1 MADEKLIRIG
11 KVSSINYDQGMI
23 RVTYP
28 DRDDSVT
35 AEIPVFSFTD
45 EYKMP
50 KVGSQVLVLHLSNG
64 AAAGVM
70 LGHYWNEKNVSLAT
84 GEGVF
89 RKELAQKYGEAYFDY
104 DGKEKKLT
112 IYADK
117 IEIKGKTS
125 IKVIAPDLT
134 GDGETEFTKGVK
146 VKNDVKSSDGSISL
160 NNHTHTGVHGETSKP
175 H

>member
-1 MADEKLIRIG
+1 MADDKLIRIG
-11 KVSSINYDQGMI
+11 KVSSINYDKGMI

-70 LGHYWNEKNVSLAT
+70 MGHYWNENNVSLST

-89 RKELAQKYGEAYFDY
+89 RKELAQKYGEAYLDY
-104 DGKEKKLT
+104 DGKSKKLT

-117 IEIKGKTS
+117 IEIKGGSDIT
-125 IKVIAPDLT
+125 I
-134 GDGETEFTKGVK
+134 DG
-146 VKNDVKSSDGSISL
+146 ISFK
-160 NNHTHTGVHGETSKP
+160 NHTHTGAHGETSKP

>member
-1 MADEKLIRIG
+1 MAAEKKLIRIG
-11 KVSSINYDQGMI
+11 KVSSVNYAQGMI

-64 AAAGVM
+64 AAAGVCM
-70 LGHYWNEKNVSLAT
+70 GHYWNEKNISKAT
-84 GEGVF
+84 GAGVF
-89 RKELAQKYGEAYFDY
+89 RKELASEYGEAFFEYK
-104 DGKEKKLT
+104 DGKLT
-112 IYADK
+112 IYADQ
-117 IEIKGKTS
+117 IEIKAKS
-125 IKVIAPDLT
+125 SVKEIAPAIT
-134 GDGETEFTKGVK
+134 HDGP
-146 VKNDVKSSDGSISL
+146 VKSTKNIEATDDVVGSGISL
-160 NNHTHTGVHGETSKP
+160 SKHTHTGVHGETSTP

>member
-1 MADEKLIRIG
+1 MAENKSEIRIG
-11 KVSSINYDQGMI
+11 KVSSVNYAQGMV

-50 KVGSQVLVLHLSNG
+50 KVGSQVLVVHLSNG
-64 AAAGVM
+64 AAAGVC
-70 LGHYWNEKNVSLAT
+70 LGHYWNEKNTSKAT

-89 RKELAQKYGEAYFDY
+89 RKELGQDYGEAFIEFK
-104 DGKEKKLT
+104 GGTVT
-112 IYADK
+112 IHADK
-117 IEIKGKTS
+117 IKI
-125 IKVIAPDLT
+125 
-134 GDGETEFTKGVK
+134 DGAVTATKSVTVSG
-146 VKNDVKSSDGSISL
+146 DVKAGESGISL
-160 NNHTHTGVHGETSKP
+160 IEHTHTGVHGETSKP

>member
-1 MADEKLIRIG
+1 MAAEEKTVRIG
-11 KVSSINYDQGMI
+11 KVSSVNYDKGMV

-64 AAAGVM
+64 AAAGVC
-70 LGHYWNEKNVSLAT
+70 LGHYWNSSNTSKAT
-84 GEGVF
+84 GKDVF
-89 RKELAQKYGEAYFDY
+89 RKELAQNYGDAYLQY
-104 DGKEKKLT
+104 KDGKLT
-112 IYADK
+112 IYADQ
-117 IEIKGKTS
+117 IEIKAKS
-125 IKVIAPDLT
+125 AAKIDAPDIKT
-134 GDGETEFTKGVK
+134 TS
-146 VKNDVKSSDGSISL
+146 DVEIEGLKFKQHI
-160 NNHTHTGVHGETSKP
+160 HTGVHGETGKP